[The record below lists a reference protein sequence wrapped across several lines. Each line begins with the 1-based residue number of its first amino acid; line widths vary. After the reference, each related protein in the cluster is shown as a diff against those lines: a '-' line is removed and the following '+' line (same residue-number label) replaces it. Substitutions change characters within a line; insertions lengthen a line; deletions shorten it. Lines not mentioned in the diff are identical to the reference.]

1 MEAIYNYYKNNY
13 NVLTK
18 TEKKIAEFIIKNPKK
33 VIVLSALDLGKEIGV
48 SDASVLRFSKTI
60 GFEKFSDLK
69 NFLAEELSNHKNPNE
84 RITSNWNNFD
94 SKDDLVNKIINGDLE
109 NIKRFLSE
117 IDINQLNDAVE
128 MLNNSKKIYYLGLG
142 SSKVIAQ
149 YMYWYTR
156 RMGFECECINE
167 GGLELYEVIQNMKKN
182 ETVFMFSFPRILSDE
197 VRAINFAKEKKLKI
211 ITVTTNVFSEVGILS
226 DIVFKLTVD
235 NHGFF
240 NSYAVP
246 IELCHLILTM
256 LFEKNKEKIYA
267 KIKENEHIKNFLFEI
282 DK

>member
-1 MEAIYNYYKNNY
+1 MELIYNYYKNKY
-13 NVLTK
+13 KELTK
-18 TEKKIAEFIIKNPKK
+18 TEKLIAEYIIKNPKK
-33 VIVLSALDLGKEIGV
+33 VITSPALELGKEIGV
-48 SDASVLRFSKTI
+48 SDASVLRFSKMM
-60 GFEKFSDLK
+60 GFEKFIDLK
-69 NFLAEELSNHKNPNE
+69 NYLTEEIGRNQSPNE
-84 RITSNWNNFD
+84 RIVSNWNNFN
-94 SKDDLVNKIINGDLE
+94 SKNDLVDKIINADLE
-109 NIKRFLSE
+109 NIKKFLSE
-117 IDINQLNDAVE
+117 IDITQLNRAVE
-128 MLNNSKKIYYLGLG
+128 ILNNSKKIYYLGLG

-156 RMGFECECINE
+156 RMGFESECINE
-167 GGLELYEVIQNMKKN
+167 GGLGLYEVIQNMKKN
-182 ETVFMFSFPRILSDE
+182 ETVFMFSFPRLLSDE

-256 LFEKNKEKIYA
+256 LFERNKDKIYK
-267 KIKENEHIKNFLFEI
+267 KIKENEHIKHFLFENE
-282 DK
+282 K